1 MTNETDIAAEPLR
14 EERAPAQS
22 LGQTL
27 ATLRAARGLTL
38 AEISSRIK
46 FSETQLRALESQSWA
61 SLPTGFM
68 LRGMVKKYAQVLE
81 TDEQPLLDLLGQQPG
96 LEHARQAVANSSGT
110 TNINLKRSTDYEI
123 RESYSR
129 SGRSSGTGLWLFVIL
144 LVLVVIAV
152 YGFTRGWYTLQDI
165 GLDSLQRWFE

>member
-1 MTNETDIAAEPLR
+1 MTNETDIAVDSPSQVQ
-14 EERAPAQS
+14 APVQS
-22 LGQTL
+22 LGETL
-27 ATLRAARGLTL
+27 ASLRTARGLTL

-46 FSETQLRALESQSWA
+46 FSETQLRALESQNWA

-81 TDEQPLLDLLGQQPG
+81 TDEQPLVQLLGQQPG
-96 LEHARQAVANSSGT
+96 IENSQQPVASSAAG

-123 RESYSR
+123 RDSYSR
-129 SGRSSGTGLWLFVIL
+129 SGRSNGTGLWLFVIL

-165 GLDSLQRWFE
+165 GLESLQHWFE

>member
-1 MTNETDIAAEPLR
+1 MTNETDIAADMPR
-14 EERAPAQS
+14 EESAPVQS

-38 AEISSRIK
+38 AEISNRIK

-61 SLPTGFM
+61 SLPSGFM

-81 TDEQPLLDLLGQQPG
+81 TDEQPLLQLLSQQPG
-96 LEHARQAVANSSGT
+96 IEGGQQAVAASAAP

-123 RESYSR
+123 RDSYSR

-152 YGFTRGWYTLQDI
+152 YGFTRGWYTLQDL
-165 GLDSLQRWFE
+165 GLESLQHWFE

>member
-1 MTNETDIAAEPLR
+1 MTNETDTAADIPR
-14 EERAPAQS
+14 EEAAPAQT

-27 ATLRAARGLTL
+27 TSLRTARGLTL
-38 AEISSRIK
+38 GEISNRIK
-46 FSETQLRALESQSWA
+46 FSETQLRALERQSWE

-81 TDEQPLLDLLGQQPG
+81 TDEQPLLQLLSEQPGMDRHQQP
-96 LEHARQAVANSSGT
+96 VANSSTT

-123 RESYSR
+123 RDGYSR

-144 LVLVVIAV
+144 LLLIAIAV
-152 YGFTRGWYTLQDI
+152 YGFTRGWYTLQDL
-165 GLDSLQRWFE
+165 GLESLQHWFE

>member
-1 MTNETDIAAEPLR
+1 MTTETDIAADTPR
-14 EERAPAQS
+14 EEQAPVQS

-38 AEISSRIK
+38 AEISNRIK
-46 FSETQLRALESQSWA
+46 FSETQLRALESQNWA

-68 LRGMVKKYAQVLE
+68 LRGMVKKYAQVVE
-81 TDEQPLLDLLGQQPG
+81 ADEQPLLQLLGQQPG
-96 LEHARQAVANSSGT
+96 VERGQSTVTAT
-110 TNINLKRSTDYEI
+110 PTNVNLKRSTDYEI
-123 RESYSR
+123 RDSYSR

-152 YGFTRGWYTLQDI
+152 YGFTRGWYTLQDL
-165 GLDSLQRWFE
+165 GLESLQHWFE

>member
-1 MTNETDIAAEPLR
+1 MTNETDIAADPLR
-14 EERAPAQS
+14 EESAPVQS

-27 ATLRAARGLTL
+27 STLRAARGLTL
-38 AEISSRIK
+38 AEISNRIK

-61 SLPTGFM
+61 TLPTGFM

-81 TDEQPLLDLLGQQPG
+81 TDEQPLLQLLGQQPG
-96 LEHARQAVANSSGT
+96 IERDQQVAT
-110 TNINLKRSTDYEI
+110 TPTNINLKRSTDYEI
-123 RESYSR
+123 RDSYSR

-152 YGFTRGWYTLQDI
+152 YGFTRGWYTLQDL
-165 GLDSLQRWFE
+165 GLESLQHWFE

>member
-1 MTNETDIAAEPLR
+1 MTNETDIAADIPRQES
-14 EERAPAQS
+14 APVQS

-38 AEISSRIK
+38 AEISNRIK

-61 SLPTGFM
+61 SLPSGFM

-81 TDEQPLLDLLGQQPG
+81 ADEQPLLQLLGQQPG
-96 LEHARQAVANSSGT
+96 IEGGQQAIAAAT
-110 TNINLKRSTDYEI
+110 PTNINLKRSTDYEI
-123 RESYSR
+123 RDSYSR

-152 YGFTRGWYTLQDI
+152 YGFTRGWYTLQDL
-165 GLDSLQRWFE
+165 GLESLQHWFE

>member
-1 MTNETDIAAEPLR
+1 MTNETDIAVDSPSQVQ
-14 EERAPAQS
+14 APVQS
-22 LGQTL
+22 LGETL
-27 ATLRAARGLTL
+27 ASLRTARGLTL

-46 FSETQLRALESQSWA
+46 FSETQLRALESQNWA

-81 TDEQPLLDLLGQQPG
+81 TDEQPLVQLLGQQPG
-96 LEHARQAVANSSGT
+96 IESGQQPAANTAAG

-123 RESYSR
+123 RDSR
-129 SGRSSGTGLWLFVIL
+129 SGRSNGTGLWLFVIL

-165 GLDSLQRWFE
+165 GLESLQRWFE

>member
-1 MTNETDIAAEPLR
+1 MTNETDIAADTPR
-14 EERAPAQS
+14 EESAPVQS

-38 AEISSRIK
+38 AEISNRIK
-46 FSETQLRALESQSWA
+46 FSETQLRALESQNWA
-61 SLPTGFM
+61 SLPNGFM

-81 TDEQPLLDLLGQQPG
+81 ADEQPLLQLLGQQPG
-96 LEHARQAVANSSGT
+96 IDGGQQAAAT
-110 TNINLKRSTDYEI
+110 AAPTNINLKRSTDYEI
-123 RESYSR
+123 RDSYSR

-152 YGFTRGWYTLQDI
+152 YGFTRGWYTLQDL
-165 GLDSLQRWFE
+165 GLESLQHWFE

>member
-1 MTNETDIAAEPLR
+1 MTIETDIAADTPR
-14 EERAPAQS
+14 EEPASVQS

-38 AEISSRIK
+38 AEISNRIK
-46 FSETQLRALESQSWA
+46 FSETQLRALESQNWA

-68 LRGMVKKYAQVLE
+68 LRGMVRKYAQVVE
-81 TDEQPLLDLLGQQPG
+81 ADEQPLLQLLGQQPG
-96 LEHARQAVANSSGT
+96 IERGQSAVPASAAG

-123 RESYSR
+123 RDSYSR

-152 YGFTRGWYTLQDI
+152 YGFTRGWYTLQDL
-165 GLDSLQRWFE
+165 GLESLQHWFE

>member
-1 MTNETDIAAEPLR
+1 MTNETDTAADIPRQES
-14 EERAPAQS
+14 APVQS

-38 AEISSRIK
+38 AEISNRIK

-61 SLPTGFM
+61 SLPSGFM

-81 TDEQPLLDLLGQQPG
+81 ADEQPLLQLLGQQPG
-96 LEHARQAVANSSGT
+96 IEGGQQAVAASAT
-110 TNINLKRSTDYEI
+110 PTNINLKRSTDYEI
-123 RESYSR
+123 RDSYSR

-152 YGFTRGWYTLQDI
+152 YGFTRGWYTLQDL
-165 GLDSLQRWFE
+165 GLESLQHWFE